1 MKKSQPAGLNRE
13 DPKLKHTDSFHKLRQ
28 SSKIL
33 PDDFDEEED
42 ISSRPS
48 RFSRQTD
55 PEILGMRKS
64 K

>member
-1 MKKSQPAGLNRE
+1 MKKSQPASLNRGE
-13 DPKLKHTDSFHKLRQ
+13 PKLKHTDSFHQLRQ

-42 ISSRPS
+42 NNRPS

-55 PEILGMRKS
+55 PETLGMRKS